1 VTSVARLNLT
11 LACGDYDRT
20 RAIKTGE
27 VLPDGVE
34 LNVVTL
40 APEEMFYRMARF
52 REFDV
57 SELSLSTYTVLRGRG
72 EPLVAIPVFPSFSF
86 RHSSIFVGA
95 AAGIAAP
102 KDLIGKRVGVP
113 KYHMTAAVWIRG
125 MLEDEYGVAPKDVHW
140 FEGGEGSL
148 VKEVDVTLPPDVRRE
163 SVPAGRNLGDMV
175 AAGELDAFVGARRP
189 AAFGERVRR
198 LFPDFRRVERAY
210 YEKTGIFPI
219 MHTLVLKEELA
230 RQHPWLPRSLYDAFV
245 EAKRLAYQRLQF
257 TAALP
262 VSLPWLVAE
271 AEETRALMGDDP
283 FPYGVARNRKTLETL
298 AGYTYRQGLAPR
310 RLKVEEMFWES
321 TLAI

>member
-1 VTSVARLNLT
+1 MTGVARLSLT

-20 RAIKTGE
+20 RAIRTGE
-27 VLPDGVE
+27 VQPDGVE

-52 REFDV
+52 REFDA

-189 AAFGERVRR
+189 TAFGERVRR

-298 AGYTYRQGLAPR
+298 AGYTHRQGLAPR

>member
-1 VTSVARLNLT
+1 MTGVARLNLT

-27 VLPDGVE
+27 VQPDGVE

-72 EPLVAIPVFPSFSF
+72 EPLVAVPVFPSFSF

-95 AAGIAAP
+95 NAGISVP

-189 AAFGERVRR
+189 TAFGERVRR

-219 MHTLVLKEELA
+219 MHTLVVKEELA

-245 EAKRLAYQRLQF
+245 ESKRLAYQLLQF

>member
-1 VTSVARLNLT
+1 MTSVARLNLT

-20 RAIKTGE
+20 RAIRTGE
-27 VLPDGVE
+27 VQLDGVE

-95 AAGIAAP
+95 NAGISVP

-245 EAKRLAYQRLQF
+245 ESKRLAYQRLQF

-298 AGYTYRQGLAPR
+298 ASYTYRQGLAPR